1 MGKLGQ
7 AVCYI
12 TASKDANLRIVALAR
27 QGSVFAR
34 EGSVCNKHNSG
45 QIDTSRRFLFTQ

>member
-7 AVCYI
+7 AICYI
-12 TASKDANLRIVALAR
+12 TASKDANLRIVALAC

-34 EGSVCNKHNSG
+34 EGSVRNKHNSG

>member
-7 AVCYI
+7 AICYI
-12 TASKDANLRIVALAR
+12 TASKDANLRIVALAH

-34 EGSVCNKHNSG
+34 EGSVRNKHNSG
-45 QIDTSRRFLFTQ
+45 QIDTSRGFLFTQ